1 MTTDSDSSTI
11 GREAATSRGGGLRR
25 EVAVLCATEIT
36 TWGALFYALPVA
48 ASTIADDQG
57 WTLPQI
63 LGAFTVAQLVAG
75 ALGFWV
81 GRHIDRAG
89 PRRIMTLGSVLG
101 AGALVAVAMSGSL
114 VTLYAAWIVG
124 GAAMSATLYA
134 PAFAAITGWA
144 AGDEH
149 RRLRALTAVTLV
161 AGLASTAFAP
171 LTAWLLG
178 PLGWRGTYLVLA
190 GFVAAT
196 AVAHWLGLRAAW
208 PDRDHDEVVGQDSG
222 PDATI
227 DFARADFRLLVAG
240 MTLAGFAVSAVVVN
254 LVPLLTE
261 HGLSVRMAAV
271 VLGVGGVGQVT
282 GRVFYAL
289 LSAVTSPATRTWS
302 VLAVVA
308 LSTVGLAE
316 IHDPVVIIVVLSF
329 VGGMARGLF
338 TLIQATA
345 VVDRWGTRHYGSRSG
360 ILSGATMAAAAI
372 APWAGASIAVAL
384 DGYSTAFWLFAAGA
398 MLGAALATAS
408 QPSGRRVRS
417 TAAR

>member
-1 MTTDSDSSTI
+1 MTTDSSSTL
-11 GREAATSRGGGLRR
+11 GPEAATSPGGGLRR

-36 TWGALFYALPVA
+36 VWGALFYALPVA

-57 WTLPQI
+57 WSLPQI
-63 LGAFTVAQLVAG
+63 LGAFTVAQLIAG

-89 PRRIMTLGSVLG
+89 PRTIMTLGSLVG
-101 AGALVAVAMSGSL
+101 AGALVAVATSSSL
-114 VTLYAAWIVG
+114 VAFYMGWVIA

-144 AGDEH
+144 AGDE
-149 RRLRALTAVTLV
+149 RQRLRSLTAVTLV
-161 AGLASTAFAP
+161 AGLASTVFAP
-171 LTAWLLG
+171 LTAWLLD

-196 AVAHWLGLRAAW
+196 SVAHWLGLRAAW
-208 PDRDHDEVVGQDSG
+208 PEIHHDEVESRESG
-222 PDATI
+222 DNATI
-227 DFARADFRLLVAG
+227 DFVQADFWLLVTG

-261 HGLSVRMAAV
+261 HGLSVRAAAV
-271 VLGVGGVGQVT
+271 VLGVGGIGQVT
-282 GRVFYAL
+282 GRLFYTR
-289 LSAVTSPATRTWS
+289 LSAATTPATRTWA

-316 IHDPVVIIVVLSF
+316 IRNPLLVIVVLSF
-329 VGGMARGLF
+329 IGGTARGLF
-338 TLIQATA
+338 TLVQATA

-372 APWAGASIAVAL
+372 APWAGASIAVLL
-384 DGYSTAFWLFAAGA
+384 DGYATAFWLFAVGA
-398 MLGAALATAS
+398 VLGAALIR
-408 QPSGRRVRS
+408 PVRH
-417 TAAR
+417 APQD